1 MRSSADRAS
10 SQHRALRDA
19 PGAGPR
25 APRGAAAARRRR
37 AAAPRAPWPLRIAAW
52 CALLFLHVPIALL
65 VIYAFNTEEAAFSF
79 PPKGFTTRWFAE
91 AFERDDVLGA
101 IGLSLKVAAASTA
114 GALLLGTLAALAMA
128 RRAFWGKDLITLAFI
143 LPIALPGII
152 TGIALHSAFRLGD
165 ITPGF
170 WTIAIGHTTFCV
182 VVVYNNVVARL
193 RRLPPSMIE
202 AAMDLGASGLTAFRT
217 VVLPQLATALL
228 AGGILAF
235 GLSFDELIVTT
246 FTAGHE
252 QTLPIW
258 LLNQLG
264 RPRAVP
270 VTNVVAL
277 MVMVVTAV
285 PIIAAWWL
293 TRGTED
299 ASGSSR

>member
-1 MRSSADRAS
+1 MRSDRA
-10 SQHRALRDA
+10 
-19 PGAGPR
+19 G
-25 APRGAAAARRRR
+25 
-37 AAAPRAPWPLRIAAW
+37 PRAPWPLRVAAW
-52 CALLFLHVPIALL
+52 AGLAFLHAPIALL
-65 VIYAFNTEEAAFSF
+65 AIYAFNTEEAAFSF
-79 PPKGFTTRWFAE
+79 PPRGLTLRWFA
-91 AFERDDVLGA
+91 AAAARDDVIAA
-101 IGLSLKVAAASTA
+101 IALSARVAAVATT
-114 GALLLGTLAALAMA
+114 GALVLGTLAALAMA
-128 RRAFWGKDLITLAFI
+128 RRSFPGKDAIALAFI

-152 TGIALHSAFRLGD
+152 TGIALHSVFRLGD
-165 ITPGF
+165 VTPGF

-182 VVVYNNVVARL
+182 VVVYNNAVARL
-193 RRLPPSMIE
+193 RRLPPSLLE
-202 AAMDLGASGLTAFRT
+202 AAMDLGASSFAAFRT

-277 MVMVVTAV
+277 AVMLITAL
-285 PIIAAWWL
+285 PIVAAWWL
-293 TRGTED
+293 TRGTD
-299 ASGSSR
+299 DVSGSGR

>member
-1 MRSSADRAS
+1 MRS
-10 SQHRALRDA
+10 DA
-19 PGAGPR
+19 KPKR
-25 APRGAAAARRRR
+25 KRKR
-37 AAAPRAPWPLRIAAW
+37 AAGRRAPWPLRIAAW
-52 CALLFLHVPIALL
+52 GGLLFLHFPIVLL
-65 VIYAFNTEEAAFSF
+65 AIYAFNTEESAFSF
-79 PPKGFTTRWFAE
+79 PPKGFTLRWFAE
-91 AFERDDVLGA
+91 AAARDDVVAA
-101 IGLSLKVAAASTA
+101 IKLSLKIALVATA
-114 GALLLGTLAALAMA
+114 GALVLGTLAALAMA
-128 RRAFWGKDLITLAFI
+128 RRTFLGKDLITLAFI

-152 TGIALHSAFRLGD
+152 TGIALHSVFRLGD

-182 VVVYNNVVARL
+182 VVIYNNVVARL

-202 AAMDLGASGLTAFRT
+202 AAMDLGANGLTAFRT
-217 VVLPQLATALL
+217 VILPQLATALL

-246 FTAGHE
+246 FTAGPE

-264 RPRAVP
+264 RPRNVP

-277 MVMVVTAV
+277 VVMLITAL
-285 PIIAAWWL
+285 PILAAWWL

-299 ASGSSR
+299 VSGSSR

>member
-1 MRSSADRAS
+1 
-10 SQHRALRDA
+10 
-19 PGAGPR
+19 
-25 APRGAAAARRRR
+25 
-37 AAAPRAPWPLRIAAW
+37 PWPLRIAAW
-52 CALLFLHVPIALL
+52 AGLAFLHAPIALL

-79 PPKGFTTRWFAE
+79 PPKGFTLRWFA
-91 AFERDDVLGA
+91 AAAARDDVMA
-101 IGLSLKVAAASTA
+101 A
-114 GALLLGTLAALAMA
+114 GALSVKIALVATLGALVLGTLAALAMA
-128 RRAFWGKDLITLAFI
+128 RHKFFGQQLVTLALI

-193 RRLPPSMIE
+193 RRIPPSMIE
-202 AAMDLGASGLTAFRT
+202 AAMDLGANGLTAFRT

-246 FTAGHE
+246 FTAGPQ

-277 MVMVVTAV
+277 MVMLITAL
-285 PIIAAWWL
+285 PIVAAWWL

>member
-1 MRSSADRAS
+1 MRSR
-10 SQHRALRDA
+10 
-19 PGAGPR
+19 P
-25 APRGAAAARRRR
+25 
-37 AAAPRAPWPLRIAAW
+37 PWPLRIAAW
-52 CALLFLHVPIALL
+52 AVLLFLQAPIALV

-79 PPKGFTTRWFAE
+79 PPRGFTLRWFAE
-91 AFERDDVLGA
+91 AAARDDILAA
-101 IGLSLKVAAASTA
+101 IALSAKVALVATA
-114 GALLLGTLAALAMA
+114 GALALGTLAGLALA
-128 RRAFWGKDLITLAFI
+128 RRQFAGKDLITLAFI

-152 TGIALHSAFRLGD
+152 TGIALHSAFRLGGA
-165 ITPGF
+165 TPGF

-182 VVVYNNVVARL
+182 VVVYNNAVARL
-193 RRLPPSMIE
+193 RRLPPSLIE
-202 AAMDLGASGLTAFRT
+202 AAMDLGANGLTAFRT
-217 VVLPQLATALL
+217 VILPQLATALV

-277 MVMVVTAV
+277 TVMLITAL
-285 PIIAAWWL
+285 PIVAAWWL

-299 ASGSSR
+299 TRGTSR